1 MLICVGGSR
10 RILQIINNLR
20 EQTQQLSIMA
30 SSLPGR
36 MEKSN
41 QEHRAIIDAVKERD
55 AQKASK
61 LMEEHIYSTQQDML
75 SALRNTRLW

>member
-1 MLICVGGSR
+1 VGGSR

-41 QEHRAIIDAVKERD
+41 KEHKAIINAVKERD